1 MQAFAAIPKTV
12 TSLDLSDN
20 AFYKLKRSDLL
31 TLQNAKATDTAAA
44 KTLEYFCLGG
54 SSL

>member
-31 TLQNAKATDTAAA
+31 TLQNAKATDTAA